1 MGETGGKV
9 TVLRKRWCI
18 GFLPESRRP
27 HPASSLRADRSVGN
41 LPVDLCLP
49 FQLRD
54 LELLTVTAPHWLSQD
69 LPLRLLERL
78 VSGWFL
84 ASLVSNK

>member
-1 MGETGGKV
+1 MGEKV

-18 GFLPESRRP
+18 GFLSESRRL

-41 LPVDLCLP
+41 VPIDLCLS

-54 LELLTVTAPHWLSQD
+54 LEILTVTAPHWLSQD
-69 LPLRLLERL
+69 LPLRLLEML
-78 VSGWFL
+78 LSGWFL